1 MYLCQNLH
9 SIMPRRSEEYIEEVA
24 EVAEAKDL
32 DEVDDIPP
40 SMFSFDTFKEK
51 ARTYGRLCLDLFG
64 VYLFWIVLH
73 YISAHLYASW
83 CANLTLVGF
92 LLSPFVVPAPHCQ
105 AFRWVI
111 NNGSNSITAMWI
123 ALGTWCAKR
132 IIG

>member
-1 MYLCQNLH
+1 ML
-9 SIMPRRSEEYIEEVA
+9 RRSQEYIEEVT
-24 EVAEAKDL
+24 EEKVSEEEPIVA
-32 DEVDDIPP
+32 
-40 SMFSFDTFKEK
+40 MFSFDIVKEN
-51 ARTYGRLCLDLFG
+51 ARNYGLMFFELFG

-83 CANLTLVGF
+83 CANLTLAGF

-111 NNGSNSITAMWI
+111 NNGSNSITAMWLT
-123 ALGTWCAKR
+123 LGTWCAKK